1 MSISPRASI
10 SSSSGVFTDSS
21 SMIGWTSCF
30 FGGLPAILRGDVAVG
45 LVVLAAWVCTL
56 GLAGVLWGFVY
67 NKRYTLGLL
76 RQGYQFCGHPW
87 EVEEAMYALGLSS
100 EAPRGRW
107 GRG

>member
-1 MSISPRASI
+1 MAREIMMRHPRGRLKRGFYGYS
-10 SSSSGVFTDSS
+10 
-21 SMIGWTSCF
+21 WTSCF

-45 LVVLAAWVCTL
+45 IVVLVAWACTL

-87 EVEEAMYALGLSS
+87 AVEAAMYALGLSGQ
-100 EAPRGRW
+100 PPQGRW
-107 GRG
+107 GHRG